1 MIRRIKQREQVS
13 SIPGFINKN
22 DATRIFKKC
31 TSNDIPELNMELSR
45 DSGSD
50 LQYFPASPR
59 SKEVPQT

>member
-1 MIRRIKQREQVS
+1 MIRRLKQREQVS
-13 SIPGFINKN
+13 SIPGFINK
-22 DATRIFKKC
+22 
-31 TSNDIPELNMELSR
+31 NDIPELNMELSR